1 MAAKLY
7 VTPSVPWGVKMVG
20 VVRKMPMLLL
30 IEEIRK
36 EHQYLQGFVTS
47 QVVPH
52 FFDQQYLKTL
62 PSPHY
67 GFSNGRMCNDQLVGT
82 HSPLSDMHTLNQ
94 MKC

>member
-1 MAAKLY
+1 MAAKPY
-7 VTPSVPWGVKMVG
+7 VTLSVPWGVKMVG

-30 IEEIRK
+30 IEEIWRAPVFT
-36 EHQYLQGFVTS
+36 GFFTS

-82 HSPLSDMHTLNQ
+82 HSPQSDMDTLNQ